1 MIVTS
6 LKAVLSDVKI
16 GLEWCSSTDK
26 KCTKREVFL
35 HVRKTQAKMQQ
46 LMLISLLFKSWKY
59 FLNYCYTILGVVTD
73 VNRRLNRFH
82 VSNSLNCFWSGAWSE
97 TTWQQEFS
105 PYFKGLPW
113 VTFHKRVLFACRHSN
128 VGGLERESVRAHHA
142 KCLARLK
149 SAQFLESD
157 DSRPASVRP
166 PFTFESL
173 FFKEKLIP
181 VV

>member
-6 LKAVLSDVKI
+6 LKAVSSDVKI

-26 KCTKREVFL
+26 KFTKREVFL
-35 HVRKTQAKMQQ
+35 RVTKTQAKMQQ
-46 LMLISLLFKSWKY
+46 LVLISLLFKSWKY
-59 FLNYCYTILGVVTD
+59 FLNYCHTILGVVTD
-73 VNRRLNRFH
+73 VNRRLKRFH
-82 VSNSLNCFWSGAWSE
+82 VSNSLHYFWSGAWSE

-113 VTFHKRVLFACRHSN
+113 VTFDKRVLFACRHAN
-128 VGGLERESVRAHHA
+128 VAGLERESVRAHHA

-157 DSRPASVRP
+157 ESRPASLRAA
-166 PFTFESL
+166 FHFRITIF
-173 FFKEKLIP
+173 
-181 VV
+181 